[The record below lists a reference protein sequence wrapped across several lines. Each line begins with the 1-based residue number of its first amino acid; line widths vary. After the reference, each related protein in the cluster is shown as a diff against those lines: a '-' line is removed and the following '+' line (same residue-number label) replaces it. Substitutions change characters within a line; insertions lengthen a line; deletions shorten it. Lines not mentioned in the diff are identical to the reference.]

1 MSALESPGSLAYP
14 EKRGKSE
21 GVDASDGRQYSD
33 EVNDEGIVITDTNK
47 LHRSL
52 KGRHMQMIAM

>member
-1 MSALESPGSLAYP
+1 MSAHESPSSLTDP
-14 EKRGKSE
+14 EKRGKSD
-21 GVDASDGRQYSD
+21 GVELGDGAQYGGD
-33 EVNDEGIVITDTNK
+33 VNDEGIVVSDTNK